1 MAIFAAL
8 IRPRLIMRA
17 QQYPCGTLTCKS
29 KKRSRNNIVDFW
41 RLLSAHVWFSRH
53 STWKKWLETTSIP
66 SFSVKS
72 AVKLKT
78 IQRKLMLVRRVE
90 LWNEAPHSQSSARR
104 AQTFIPYWIFWL
116 VRRISP
122 KISDCSYYNTIL
134 NRFNKTTPNVS
145 RITRPRNENIKWNLS
160 VEPKLA
166 LTFDTNSKSSF
177 DICSALWLLRV
188 TGFSFLPAVLP
199 LNKMQSV
206 PYEY

>member
-1 MAIFAAL
+1 MFGSLVILLEKMTWDNKHSLLFGE
-8 IRPRLIMRA
+8 IRRETQNNSAKIDVSA
-17 QQYPCGTLTCKS
+17 PCGTLK
-29 KKRSRNNIVDFW
+29 W
-41 RLLSAHVWFSRH
+41 SASLPKFS
-53 STWKKWLETTSIP
+53 S
-66 SFSVKS
+66 
-72 AVKLKT
+72 
-78 IQRKLMLVRRVE
+78 
-90 LWNEAPHSQSSARR
+90 R

-116 VRRISP
+116 VLRISP

-188 TGFSFLPAVLP
+188 TGFSFLPAVWRIWILT
-199 LNKMQSV
+199 LEYKGLIKIIVACSRRSV
-206 PYEY
+206 SKTKCDSK